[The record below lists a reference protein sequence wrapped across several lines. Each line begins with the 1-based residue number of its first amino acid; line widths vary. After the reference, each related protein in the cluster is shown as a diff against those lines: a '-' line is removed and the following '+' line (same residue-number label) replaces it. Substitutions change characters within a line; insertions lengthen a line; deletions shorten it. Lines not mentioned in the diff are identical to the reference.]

1 MVENKNEMKK
11 GNVKQN
17 EMKIKNENENENE
30 IAISKLLLKLSS
42 KIINLN
48 ENDLLR
54 VIFLLGHRKVPI
66 YQLRQA
72 HIPNFG
78 QLVRD
83 SDVRGNVETMEG
95 VKNGMKDVE
104 KDVEVDVKKSIEVIE
119 IKSHIEVEVEVKENN
134 LSLLQVLD
142 VQLYGMIPNLSPGKS
157 ENIKL

>member
-1 MVENKNEMKK
+1 M
-11 GNVKQN
+11 
-17 EMKIKNENENENE
+17 
-30 IAISKLLLKLSS
+30 
-42 KIINLN
+42 
-48 ENDLLR
+48 R

-83 SDVRGNVETMEG
+83 SDVRGNVERMEG
-95 VKNGMKDVE
+95 VKNGMKEVE

-119 IKSHIEVEVEVKENN
+119 IKSHIEVEDQVEVEVKENN

-142 VQLYGMIPNLSPGKS
+142 VQLYGMITNLSPGKS